1 MGFYGRNFE
10 FRTPPEER
18 ERGARY
24 YLDNGADVP
33 IGAPVK
39 TATDDGVNATYTDAR
54 DMVLATGA
62 TAPVKGEMGIAVY
75 EHIDYHGD
83 DPVLTTYS
91 DKDNVPN
98 GKLFQV
104 VSGAG
109 IVVVFRNTEDRTFL
123 NTRDYAGRVMVAG
136 LGATPTVAIGD
147 LLTPGTGDDDNGYWA
162 ETADPAEAW
171 LRVVGVDTARGEVEA
186 MLLF

>member
-1 MGFYGRNFE
+1 MGSYGRNFE

-18 ERGARY
+18 ERGARFL
-24 YLDNGADVP
+24 LDNGADIP
-33 IGAPVK
+33 IGAPVE
-39 TATDDGVNATYTDAR
+39 AVSPLEVSDIYSDSR
-54 DMVLATGA
+54 HMVLATGA
-62 TAPVKGEMGIAVY
+62 TNPVKGSMGIAVY

-91 DKDNVPN
+91 DKDYVPN

-109 IVVVFRNTEDRTFL
+109 IIVVFRNTEDRTFL
-123 NTRDYAGRVMVAG
+123 NTRDYTGRIMVAG
-136 LGATPTVAIGD
+136 LGATPTVAVGD
-147 LLTPGTGDDDNGYWA
+147 MLTPGTGDDDNGYWA
-162 ETADPAEAW
+162 ETATAAEAW

>member
-24 YLDNGADVP
+24 YLDNGANIP
-33 IGAPVK
+33 IGAPVVSK
-39 TATDDGVNATYTDAR
+39 SPDEVSTAFTDAR
-54 DMVLATGA
+54 HMVLATGA
-62 TAPVKGEMGIAVY
+62 QDPVKGEMGIAVY

-91 DKDNVPN
+91 DKDYVPN

-109 IVVVFRNTEDRTFL
+109 IIVVFRNTADRTFL
-123 NTRDYAGRVMVAG
+123 NTRDYAGRIMVAG
-136 LGATPTVAIGD
+136 FGATPTVAIGD

-162 ETADPAEAW
+162 ETATASEAW
-171 LRVVGVDTARGEVEA
+171 LRVVGTDTSRGEVEA